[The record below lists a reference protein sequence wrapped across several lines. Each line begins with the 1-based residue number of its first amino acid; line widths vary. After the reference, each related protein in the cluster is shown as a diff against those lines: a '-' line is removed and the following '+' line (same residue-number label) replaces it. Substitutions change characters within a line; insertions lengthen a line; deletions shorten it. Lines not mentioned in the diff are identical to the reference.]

1 MAGRAKLRGLDRYL
15 LRGEYLV
22 AEIHRHRIVL
32 LRPFLAVLASAALA
46 VWIDLNVGGSGSS
59 PVVRLVWFFA
69 LAVFLWA
76 LWCWLEWRNERF
88 VVTDKRILLFRGF
101 ITKRVPMMPLTK
113 VTDMTYERSI
123 LGRMLGYG
131 TFVLE
136 SAGQDQALS
145 RIDHVPNSDENY
157 RKIIAEIF
165 GVASDESAEDGEYV
179 RPEEEDAAW
188 ETEHDVPDPTPL
200 TGRPRAFADDETY
213 GPHVLASTR
222 RPTIYRSAD
231 RLRRRKQEIDDTG
244 EIPPYDP
251 DWRP

>member
-1 MAGRAKLRGLDRYL
+1 MPGRAKLRGLDRYL

-32 LRPFLAVLASAALA
+32 LKPFVAVVGAAALA
-46 VWIDLNVGGSGSS
+46 IWIDLNVGGTGSS
-59 PVVRLVWFFA
+59 PVVRLVWAAA
-69 LAVFLWA
+69 LVVLAWA
-76 LWCWLEWRNERF
+76 LWRWAEWRNERF

-101 ITKRVPMMPLTK
+101 VTKRVPMMPLTK
-113 VTDMTYERSI
+113 VTDMTYERSV
-123 LGRMLGYG
+123 LGRLLGYG

-165 GVASDESAEDGEYV
+165 GVSDESAEEEVEDV
-179 RPEEEDAAW
+179 SEEEAAW

-200 TGRPRAFADDETY
+200 TSRRPRYADDTAY
-213 GPHVLASTR
+213 GPHVLRSTR
-222 RPTIYRSAD
+222 RPTIYRSSD
-231 RLRRRKQEIDDTG
+231 RGRRKEIDDTG
-244 EIPPYDP
+244 ELPPYDP

>member
-1 MAGRAKLRGLDRYL
+1 MPGRAKLRGLDRYL

-32 LRPFLAVLASAALA
+32 LKPFLAVVGAAALA
-46 VWIDLNVGGSGSS
+46 IWIDLNVGGTGSS
-59 PVVRLVWFFA
+59 PVVRLVWAAA
-69 LAVFLWA
+69 LVVLAWA
-76 LWCWLEWRNERF
+76 LWRWAEWRNERF

-101 ITKRVPMMPLTK
+101 VTKRVPMMPLTK
-113 VTDMTYERSI
+113 VTDMTYERSV
-123 LGRMLGYG
+123 LGRLLGYG

-165 GVASDESAEDGEYV
+165 GVSDESAEEEGEDV
-179 RPEEEDAAW
+179 SEEEAAW

-200 TGRPRAFADDETY
+200 TSRRPRYADDTAY
-213 GPHVLASTR
+213 GPHVLRSTR
-222 RPTIYRSAD
+222 RPTIYRSSD
-231 RLRRRKQEIDDTG
+231 RGRRKEIDDTG
-244 EIPPYDP
+244 ELPPYDP
-251 DWRP
+251 NWRP

>member
-1 MAGRAKLRGLDRYL
+1 MPGRAKLRGLDRYL

-32 LRPFLAVLASAALA
+32 LKPFLAVVGAAALA
-46 VWIDLNVGGSGSS
+46 IWIDLNVGGTGSS
-59 PVVRLVWFFA
+59 PVVRLVWAAA
-69 LAVFLWA
+69 LVVLAWA
-76 LWCWLEWRNERF
+76 LWRWAEWRNERF

-101 ITKRVPMMPLTK
+101 VTKRVPMMPLTK

-123 LGRMLGYG
+123 LGRLLGYG

-165 GVASDESAEDGEYV
+165 GVSDESAEEEGEHV
-179 RPEEEDAAW
+179 SEEEAAW

-200 TGRPRAFADDETY
+200 TSRRPRYADDTAY
-213 GPHVLASTR
+213 GPHVLRSTR
-222 RPTIYRSAD
+222 RPTIYRSSD
-231 RLRRRKQEIDDTG
+231 RGRRKEIDDTG
-244 EIPPYDP
+244 ELPPYNP

>member
-1 MAGRAKLRGLDRYL
+1 MPGRAKLRGLDRYL

-32 LRPFLAVLASAALA
+32 LKPFLAVVGAAALA
-46 VWIDLNVGGSGSS
+46 IWIDLNVGGTGSS
-59 PVVRLVWFFA
+59 PVVRLVWAAA
-69 LAVFLWA
+69 LVVLAWA
-76 LWCWLEWRNERF
+76 LWRWAEWRNERF

-101 ITKRVPMMPLTK
+101 VTKRVPMMPLTK
-113 VTDMTYERSI
+113 VTDMTYERPI
-123 LGRMLGYG
+123 LGRLLGYG

-145 RIDHVPNSDENY
+145 RIDHVPHSDENY

-165 GVASDESAEDGEYV
+165 GVSDESAEEEGEYV
-179 RPEEEDAAW
+179 SEEEAAW

-200 TGRPRAFADDETY
+200 TSRRPRYADDTAY
-213 GPHVLASTR
+213 GPHVLRSTR
-222 RPTIYRSAD
+222 RPTIYRSSD
-231 RLRRRKQEIDDTG
+231 RGRRKEIDDTG
-244 EIPPYDP
+244 ELPPYKP

>member
-1 MAGRAKLRGLDRYL
+1 MPGRAKLRGLDRYL

-32 LRPFLAVLASAALA
+32 LKPFLAVLAAVVLA
-46 VWIDLNVGGSGSS
+46 VWVDLNVGGNEPS
-59 PVVRLVWFFA
+59 PIVRLAWAFA
-69 LAVFLWA
+69 LAVAAWA
-76 LWCWLEWRNERF
+76 TWRWLEWRNERF

-101 ITKRVPMMPLTK
+101 IIKKVPMMPLTK

-123 LGRMLGYG
+123 MGRLLGYG

-157 RKIIAEIF
+157 RKIIAELF
-165 GVASDESAEDGEYV
+165 GVSDASAEEPAVDDGYDAEAWDE
-179 RPEEEDAAW
+179 PEERGDRRREGHGGAYDS
-188 ETEHDVPDPTPL
+188 
-200 TGRPRAFADDETY
+200 ETY
-213 GPHVLASTR
+213 GPHVISSSRNPL
-222 RPTIYRSAD
+222 IYRSAD
-231 RLRRRKQEIDDTG
+231 RRRRRQSDDTG
-244 EIPPYDP
+244 ELPPYDP

>member
-32 LRPFLAVLASAALA
+32 LKPFVAVVGAAALA
-46 VWIDLNVGGSGSS
+46 IWIDLNVGGTGSS
-59 PVVRLVWFFA
+59 PVVRLVWVAA
-69 LAVFLWA
+69 LVVLAWA
-76 LWCWLEWRNERF
+76 LWRWAEWRNERF

-101 ITKRVPMMPLTK
+101 VTKRVPMMPLTK

-123 LGRMLGYG
+123 LGRLLGYG

-165 GVASDESAEDGEYV
+165 GVSDESAEEEGEYV
-179 RPEEEDAAW
+179 SGEEAAW

-200 TGRPRAFADDETY
+200 TSRRPRYADDTAY
-213 GPHVLASTR
+213 GPHVLRSTR

-231 RLRRRKQEIDDTG
+231 RLRRRKELDDTG

>member
-1 MAGRAKLRGLDRYL
+1 MPGRAKLRGLDRYL

-32 LRPFLAVLASAALA
+32 LKPFVAVVGAAALA
-46 VWIDLNVGGSGSS
+46 IWIDLNVGGTGSS
-59 PVVRLVWFFA
+59 PVVRLVWAAA
-69 LAVFLWA
+69 LVVLAWA
-76 LWCWLEWRNERF
+76 LWRWAEWRNERF

-101 ITKRVPMMPLTK
+101 VTKRVPMMPLTK

-123 LGRMLGYG
+123 LGRLLGYG

-165 GVASDESAEDGEYV
+165 GVSDESAEEEGEYV
-179 RPEEEDAAW
+179 SEEEAAW
-188 ETEHDVPDPTPL
+188 ESEHDVPDPTPL
-200 TGRPRAFADDETY
+200 TSRRPRYADDTAY
-213 GPHVLASTR
+213 GPHVLRSTR
-222 RPTIYRSAD
+222 RPTIYRSSD
-231 RLRRRKQEIDDTG
+231 RGRRKEIDDTG
-244 EIPPYDP
+244 ELPPYNP

>member
-1 MAGRAKLRGLDRYL
+1 MPGRAKLRGLDRYL

-22 AEIHRHRIVL
+22 AEIHRHRVVL
-32 LRPFLAVLASAALA
+32 LKPFLAVVGAAALA
-46 VWIDLNVGGSGSS
+46 IWIDLNVGGTGSS
-59 PVVRLVWFFA
+59 PVVRLVWAAA
-69 LAVFLWA
+69 LVVLAWA
-76 LWCWLEWRNERF
+76 LWRWAEWRNERF

-101 ITKRVPMMPLTK
+101 VTKRVPMMPLTK

-123 LGRMLGYG
+123 LGRLLGYG

-165 GVASDESAEDGEYV
+165 GVSDESAEEEGEYV
-179 RPEEEDAAW
+179 SEEEAAW
-188 ETEHDVPDPTPL
+188 ESEHDVPDPTPL
-200 TGRPRAFADDETY
+200 TSRRPRYADDTAY
-213 GPHVLASTR
+213 GPHVLRSTR
-222 RPTIYRSAD
+222 RPTIYRSSD
-231 RLRRRKQEIDDTG
+231 RGRRKEIDDTG
-244 EIPPYDP
+244 ELPPYNP

>member
-1 MAGRAKLRGLDRYL
+1 MPGRAKLRGLDRYL

-22 AEIHRHRIVL
+22 AEIHRHRVVL
-32 LRPFLAVLASAALA
+32 LKPFLAVVGAAALA
-46 VWIDLNVGGSGSS
+46 IWIDLNVGGTGSS
-59 PVVRLVWFFA
+59 PVVRLVWAAA
-69 LAVFLWA
+69 LVVLAWA
-76 LWCWLEWRNERF
+76 LWRWAEWRNERF

-101 ITKRVPMMPLTK
+101 VTKRVPMMPLTK

-123 LGRMLGYG
+123 LGRLLGYG

-165 GVASDESAEDGEYV
+165 GVSDESAEEEGEYV
-179 RPEEEDAAW
+179 SEEEAAW
-188 ETEHDVPDPTPL
+188 ETEHDVPNPTPL
-200 TGRPRAFADDETY
+200 TSRRPRYADDTAY
-213 GPHVLASTR
+213 GPHVLRSTR
-222 RPTIYRSAD
+222 RPTIYRSSD
-231 RLRRRKQEIDDTG
+231 RGRRKEIDDTG
-244 EIPPYDP
+244 ELPPYNP

>member
-1 MAGRAKLRGLDRYL
+1 MPGRAKLRGLDRYL

-32 LRPFLAVLASAALA
+32 LKPFLAVVGAAALA
-46 VWIDLNVGGSGSS
+46 IWIDLNVGGTGSS
-59 PVVRLVWFFA
+59 PVVRLVWAAA
-69 LAVFLWA
+69 LVVLAWA
-76 LWCWLEWRNERF
+76 LWRWAEWRNERF

-101 ITKRVPMMPLTK
+101 VTKRVPMMPLTK

-123 LGRMLGYG
+123 LGRLLGYG

-145 RIDHVPNSDENY
+145 RIDHVPNSDANY

-165 GVASDESAEDGEYV
+165 GVSDESAEEEGEYV
-179 RPEEEDAAW
+179 SEEEAAW

-200 TGRPRAFADDETY
+200 TSRRPRYADDTAY
-213 GPHVLASTR
+213 GPHVLRSTR
-222 RPTIYRSAD
+222 RPTIYRSSD
-231 RLRRRKQEIDDTG
+231 RGRRKEIDDTG
-244 EIPPYDP
+244 ELPPYDP

>member
-1 MAGRAKLRGLDRYL
+1 MPGRAKLRGLDRYL

-22 AEIHRHRIVL
+22 AEIHRHRVVL
-32 LRPFLAVLASAALA
+32 LKPFLAVVGAAALA
-46 VWIDLNVGGSGSS
+46 IWIDLNVGGTGSS
-59 PVVRLVWFFA
+59 PVVRLVWAAA
-69 LAVFLWA
+69 LVVLAWA
-76 LWCWLEWRNERF
+76 LWRWAEWRNERF

-101 ITKRVPMMPLTK
+101 VTKRVPMMPLTK

-123 LGRMLGYG
+123 LGRLLGYG

-165 GVASDESAEDGEYV
+165 GVSDESAEEEGEYV
-179 RPEEEDAAW
+179 SEEEAAW

-200 TGRPRAFADDETY
+200 TSRRPRYADDTAY
-213 GPHVLASTR
+213 GPHVLRSTR
-222 RPTIYRSAD
+222 RPTIYRSSD
-231 RLRRRKQEIDDTG
+231 RGRRKEIDDTG
-244 EIPPYDP
+244 ELPPYDP

>member
-1 MAGRAKLRGLDRYL
+1 MPGRAKLRGLDRYL

-32 LRPFLAVLASAALA
+32 LKPFLAVVGAAALA
-46 VWIDLNVGGSGSS
+46 IWIDLNVGGTGSS
-59 PVVRLVWFFA
+59 PVVRLVWAAA
-69 LAVFLWA
+69 LVVLAWA
-76 LWCWLEWRNERF
+76 LWRWAEWRNERF

-101 ITKRVPMMPLTK
+101 VTKRVPMMPLTK

-123 LGRMLGYG
+123 LGRLLGYG

-165 GVASDESAEDGEYV
+165 GVSDESAEEEVEDV
-179 RPEEEDAAW
+179 SEEEAAW
-188 ETEHDVPDPTPL
+188 ETEHYVPDPTPL
-200 TGRPRAFADDETY
+200 NSRRPRYADDTAY
-213 GPHVLASTR
+213 GPHVLRSTR
-222 RPTIYRSAD
+222 RPTIYRSSD
-231 RLRRRKQEIDDTG
+231 RGRRKEIDDTG
-244 EIPPYDP
+244 ELPPYNP

>member
-1 MAGRAKLRGLDRYL
+1 MPGRAKLRGLDRYL
-15 LRGEYLV
+15 LRGEHLV

-32 LRPFLAVLASAALA
+32 LKPFLAVVGAAALA
-46 VWIDLNVGGSGSS
+46 IWIDLNVGGTGSS
-59 PVVRLVWFFA
+59 PVVRLVWAAA
-69 LAVFLWA
+69 LVVLAWA
-76 LWCWLEWRNERF
+76 LWRWAEWRNERF

-101 ITKRVPMMPLTK
+101 VTKRVPMMPLTK

-123 LGRMLGYG
+123 LGRLLGYG

-165 GVASDESAEDGEYV
+165 GVSDESAEEEGEYV
-179 RPEEEDAAW
+179 SEEEAAW

-200 TGRPRAFADDETY
+200 TSRRPRYADDTAY
-213 GPHVLASTR
+213 GPHVLRSTR
-222 RPTIYRSAD
+222 RPTIYRSSD
-231 RLRRRKQEIDDTG
+231 RGRRKEIDDTG
-244 EIPPYDP
+244 ELPPYNP

>member
-1 MAGRAKLRGLDRYL
+1 MPGRAKLRGLDRYL

-32 LRPFLAVLASAALA
+32 LKPFVAVVGAAALA
-46 VWIDLNVGGSGSS
+46 IWIDLNVGGTGSS
-59 PVVRLVWFFA
+59 PVVRLVWAAA
-69 LAVFLWA
+69 LVVLAWA
-76 LWCWLEWRNERF
+76 LWRWAEWRNERF

-101 ITKRVPMMPLTK
+101 VTKRVPMMPLTK
-113 VTDMTYERSI
+113 VTDMTYERSV
-123 LGRMLGYG
+123 LGRLLGYG

-165 GVASDESAEDGEYV
+165 GVSDESAEEEVEDV
-179 RPEEEDAAW
+179 SEEEAAW

-200 TGRPRAFADDETY
+200 TSRRPRYADDTAY
-213 GPHVLASTR
+213 GPHVLRSTR
-222 RPTIYRSAD
+222 RPTIYRSSD
-231 RLRRRKQEIDDTG
+231 RGRRKEIDDTG
-244 EIPPYDP
+244 ELPPYDP
-251 DWRP
+251 NWRP

>member
-1 MAGRAKLRGLDRYL
+1 MPGRAKLRGLDRYL

-32 LRPFLAVLASAALA
+32 LKPFLAVVGAVALA
-46 VWIDLNVGGSGSS
+46 IWIDLNVGGTGSS
-59 PVVRLVWFFA
+59 PVVRLVWAAA
-69 LAVFLWA
+69 LVVLAWA
-76 LWCWLEWRNERF
+76 LWRWAEWRNERF

-101 ITKRVPMMPLTK
+101 VTKRVPMMPLTK

-123 LGRMLGYG
+123 LGRLLGYG

-145 RIDHVPNSDENY
+145 KIDHVPNSDENY

-165 GVASDESAEDGEYV
+165 GVSDESAEEEGAYV
-179 RPEEEDAAW
+179 RDEEAAW

-200 TGRPRAFADDETY
+200 TSRPSRFADDTAY
-213 GPHVLASTR
+213 GPHVLRSTR
-222 RPTIYRSAD
+222 RPTIYRSSD
-231 RLRRRKQEIDDTG
+231 RGRRKEIDDTG

>member
-1 MAGRAKLRGLDRYL
+1 MPGRAKLRGLDRYL

-32 LRPFLAVLASAALA
+32 LKPFLAVVGAAALA
-46 VWIDLNVGGSGSS
+46 IWIDLNVGGTGSS
-59 PVVRLVWFFA
+59 PVVRLVWAAA
-69 LAVFLWA
+69 LVVLAWA
-76 LWCWLEWRNERF
+76 LWRWAEWRNERF

-101 ITKRVPMMPLTK
+101 VTKRVPMMPLTK

-123 LGRMLGYG
+123 LGRLLGYG

-165 GVASDESAEDGEYV
+165 GVSDESAEEEGEYV
-179 RPEEEDAAW
+179 SEEEAAW

-200 TGRPRAFADDETY
+200 TSRRPRYADDTAY
-213 GPHVLASTR
+213 GPHVLRSTR
-222 RPTIYRSAD
+222 RPTIYRSSD
-231 RLRRRKQEIDDTG
+231 RGRRKEIDDTG
-244 EIPPYDP
+244 ELPPYNP

>member
-1 MAGRAKLRGLDRYL
+1 MPGRAKLRGLDRYL

-32 LRPFLAVLASAALA
+32 LKPFLAVVGAAALA
-46 VWIDLNVGGSGSS
+46 IWIDLNVGGTGSS
-59 PVVRLVWFFA
+59 PVVRLVWAAA
-69 LAVFLWA
+69 LVVLAWA
-76 LWCWLEWRNERF
+76 LWRWAEWRNERF

-101 ITKRVPMMPLTK
+101 VTKRVPMMPLTK

-123 LGRMLGYG
+123 LGRLLGYG

-165 GVASDESAEDGEYV
+165 GVSDESAEEEGEYV
-179 RPEEEDAAW
+179 SEEEAAW

-200 TGRPRAFADDETY
+200 TSRRPRYADDTAY
-213 GPHVLASTR
+213 GPHVLRSTR
-222 RPTIYRSAD
+222 RPTIYRSSD
-231 RLRRRKQEIDDTG
+231 RGRRKEIDDTG
-244 EIPPYDP
+244 ELPPYKP

>member
-1 MAGRAKLRGLDRYL
+1 MPGRAKLRGLDRYL
-15 LRGEYLV
+15 LRGEHLV

-32 LRPFLAVLASAALA
+32 LKPFLAVVGAAALA
-46 VWIDLNVGGSGSS
+46 IWIDLNVGGTGSS
-59 PVVRLVWFFA
+59 PVVRLVWAAA
-69 LAVFLWA
+69 LVVLAWA
-76 LWCWLEWRNERF
+76 LWRWAEWRNERF

-101 ITKRVPMMPLTK
+101 VTKRVPMMPLTK

-123 LGRMLGYG
+123 LGRLLGYG

-165 GVASDESAEDGEYV
+165 GVSDESAEEEGEYV
-179 RPEEEDAAW
+179 SEEEAAW

-200 TGRPRAFADDETY
+200 TSRRPRYADDTAY
-213 GPHVLASTR
+213 GPHVLRSTR
-222 RPTIYRSAD
+222 RPTIYRSSD
-231 RLRRRKQEIDDTG
+231 RGRRKEIDDTG
-244 EIPPYDP
+244 ELPPYKP